1 MMDNRTN
8 ALPPAARSGRASG
21 HFLVA
26 LVALAGITVAGCSSS
41 KTLESGETNTPSTA
55 AETTAA
61 PETTLPGGAAA
72 TSTAPAV
79 TTTTGPAATTTTT
92 TAATAPL
99 VLREAGIGPYSLGDE
114 VAVVIDGVSAQLGA
128 PVSDDTASYPVAD
141 GLGQYTTEDGETGY
155 VAPMGRSV
163 CWSVQFCAEFGGAAA
178 ASMSFTG
185 WSYREDTTAALRSPS
200 GVTLLTRWSDVPA
213 INVDEGGCYSVGSG
227 SIDGI
232 RLTLQSEGEPFGS
245 FDDMGNYVV
254 GVPAPADV
262 TVVWMETGEV
272 PVFLYGDC

>member
-1 MMDNRTN
+1 MFAAIAEPRGGGDQRF
-8 ALPPAARSGRASG
+8 ADPPAAVQWMDG
-21 HFLVA
+21 HVQDVPDVELECDKDVA
-26 LVALAGITVAGCSSS
+26 
-41 KTLESGETNTPSTA
+41 E
-55 AETTAA
+55 
-61 PETTLPGGAAA
+61 
-72 TSTAPAV
+72 
-79 TTTTGPAATTTTT
+79 
-92 TAATAPL
+92 
-99 VLREAGIGPYSLGDE
+99 
-114 VAVVIDGVSAQLGA
+114 
-128 PVSDDTASYPVAD
+128 
-141 GLGQYTTEDGETGY
+141 
-155 VAPMGRSV
+155 
-163 CWSVQFCAEFGGAAA
+163 QFCAEFGGAAA